1 MRPLPR
7 LDRLNRLV
15 RDDGRVIEGRWKLT
29 PRHELQY
36 RRDGAGEQLVAAG
49 ELVSAEPL
57 GLTFRLEKE
66 SRDEDTQRRELQLR
80 GRWQAD
86 GRNRLT
92 FLIERE
98 QGTADTLTLEGG
110 WEIGPGN
117 EIQYRFER
125 TQLKRGPR
133 SLHRIRFEGYWEV
146 GEDRRLAYVLDAG
159 SNSAF
164 RFRGAFQTDS
174 IRRKEGSLR
183 YQIGV
188 EAEGR
193 ERLQTVTLFGKW
205 KLSRDLSL
213 EFEVP
218 YAGGFRRS
226 ISFGAAYAWNSRTSV
241 SARLSAPGGSP
252 LGVELSL
259 HRDFLQGRGEAF
271 VRLRRSL
278 EETAAEA
285 GARVRW

>member
-1 MRPLPR
+1 MR

-15 RDDGRVIEGRWKLT
+15 LDGRVIEGRWKLT

-36 RRDGAGEQLVAAG
+36 RRAGGAEELVATG

-57 GLTFRLEKE
+57 GLTFRFEKE
-66 SRDEDTQRRELQLR
+66 SLQEDTRRREFQLK

-86 GRNRLT
+86 PRNRLT
-92 FLIERE
+92 FLVERE
-98 QGTADTLTLEGG
+98 EGKANILTLEGG
-110 WEIGPGN
+110 WEVGPGN

-125 TQLKRGPR
+125 TEQKKGAR
-133 SLHRIRFEGYWEV
+133 SLHRIRFDGFWEV
-146 GEDRRLAYVLDAG
+146 GEDRRLAYVLEAG

-174 IRRKEGSLR
+174 IRQKQGLLR
-183 YQIGV
+183 YQIGL

-193 ERLQTVTLFGKW
+193 GKGPLQTVTLFGKW

-213 EFEVP
+213 EFEIP
-218 YAGGFRRS
+218 YSSGFRRA
-226 ISFGAAYAWNSRTSV
+226 ISFGATYTWNRRTSV
-241 SARLSAPGGSP
+241 SARLTTPGGGP

-259 HRDFLQGRGEAF
+259 HQEFLQGRGEAF

-278 EETAAEA
+278 KETAAEA

>member
-1 MRPLPR
+1 M
-7 LDRLNRLV
+7 DRLNRLIH
-15 RDDGRVIEGRWKLT
+15 DGKVAEGVWEMGADGEIR
-29 PRHELQY
+29 Y
-36 RRDGAGEQLVAAG
+36 RRRGPQEEVLLTGDL
-49 ELVSAEPL
+49 LSADPNS
-57 GLTFRLEKE
+57 LTFHLREVQQEEDVRLRQM
-66 SRDEDTQRRELQLR
+66 SLR

-86 GRNRLT
+86 PSNRLT
-92 FLIERE
+92 FLVERE
-98 QGTADTLTLEGG
+98 QGTVDTLTLEGG
-110 WEIGPGN
+110 WEVGPGN

-125 TQLKRGPR
+125 TELKKGAR

-146 GEDRRLAYVLDAG
+146 GEDRRSAYVLEAG

-174 IRRKEGSLR
+174 IRQKQGSLR
-183 YQIGV
+183 YQIGLEV
-188 EAEGR
+188 EGR
-193 ERLQTVTLFGKW
+193 RRLQTVTLFGKW

-218 YAGGFRRS
+218 YSGGFRRTL
-226 ISFGAAYAWNSRTSV
+226 SFGATYVWNRRTSV
-241 SARLSAPGGSP
+241 SARLTTPGGGP

-259 HRDFLQGRGEAF
+259 YREFLQGRGEAF

>member
-1 MRPLPR
+1 MR
-7 LDRLNRLV
+7 LDRLNRLI

-36 RRDGAGEQLVAAG
+36 RRAGAGEELVVTG

-57 GLTFRLEKE
+57 GLTFRLEQE
-66 SRDEDTQRRELQLR
+66 SQEEETRRRELQLK

-86 GRNRLT
+86 AGSRLT
-92 FLIERE
+92 FLVERE
-98 QGTADTLTLEGG
+98 EGKADTLTLEGG
-110 WEIGPGN
+110 WETGPGN

-125 TQLKRGPR
+125 PEGKKRAR
-133 SLHRIRFEGYWEV
+133 SLHRLRFEGAWEV
-146 GEDRRLAYVLDAG
+146 GEDRRLAYVLEAG
-159 SNSAF
+159 SDSAF

-174 IRRKEGSLR
+174 IRQKEGTLR

-188 EAEGR
+188 ETEGKKR
-193 ERLQTVTLFGKW
+193 FQTVTLFGKW

-218 YAGGFRRS
+218 YAGGFRRA
-226 ISFGAAYAWNSRTSV
+226 IAFGAAYAWGPSASI
-241 SARLSAPGGSP
+241 SARLTTPGGGP

-259 HRDFLQGRGEAF
+259 HREFLKGRGEAF

-278 EETAAEA
+278 QESAAEA
-285 GARVRW
+285 GARIRW

>member
-1 MRPLPR
+1 M
-7 LDRLNRLV
+7 
-15 RDDGRVIEGRWKLT
+15 ILT
-29 PRHELQY
+29 GDL
-36 RRDGAGEQLVAAG
+36 L
-49 ELVSAEPL
+49 SADPNS
-57 GLTFRLEKE
+57 LTFHLREVQQEEDVRLRQM
-66 SRDEDTQRRELQLR
+66 SLR

-86 GRNRLT
+86 SRNRLT
-92 FLIERE
+92 FLVERE
-98 QGTADTLTLEGG
+98 QGTVDTLTLEGG
-110 WEIGPGN
+110 WEVGPGN

-125 TQLKRGPR
+125 TELEKGAR

-146 GEDRRLAYVLDAG
+146 GEDRRLAYVLEAG

-174 IRRKEGSLR
+174 IRQKQGSLR
-183 YQIGV
+183 YQLGLEV
-188 EAEGR
+188 ESKSKEP
-193 ERLQTVTLFGKW
+193 LQTVTLFGKW

-218 YAGGFRRS
+218 TSGGFRRA
-226 ISFGAAYAWNSRTSV
+226 ISFGATYVWDRRTLV
-241 SARLSAPGGSP
+241 SARLNTPGGGP

-259 HRDFLQGRGEAF
+259 HREFLQGRGEAF

>member
-1 MRPLPR
+1 MR

-15 RDDGRVIEGRWKLT
+15 LDGRVIEGRWKLT

-36 RRDGAGEQLVAAG
+36 RRTGGAEDLVATG

-57 GLTFRLEKE
+57 GLTFRFEKE
-66 SRDEDTQRRELQLR
+66 SFQEDTRRQELQLK

-86 GRNRLT
+86 LRNRLT
-92 FLIERE
+92 FLVERE
-98 QGTADTLTLEGG
+98 EGKADILTLEGG
-110 WEIGPGN
+110 WEVGPGN

-125 TQLKRGPR
+125 TEQKKGAR
-133 SLHRIRFEGYWEV
+133 SLHRIRFDGFWEV
-146 GEDRRLAYVLDAG
+146 DEDRRLAYVLEAG

-174 IRRKEGSLR
+174 IRQKQGLLR
-183 YQIGV
+183 YQIGL
-188 EAEGR
+188 EAEGKGR
-193 ERLQTVTLFGKW
+193 GSLPTVTLFGKW

-218 YAGGFRRS
+218 YSSGFRRA
-226 ISFGAAYAWNSRTSV
+226 ISFGATYTWNRRTSV
-241 SARLSAPGGSP
+241 SARLTTPGGGP

-259 HRDFLQGRGEAF
+259 HREFLQGRGEAF

>member
-1 MRPLPR
+1 MK

-15 RDDGRVIEGRWKLT
+15 LDGRVIEGSWKLT

-36 RRDGAGEQLVAAG
+36 RRAGGVEELTAAG

-57 GLTFRLEKE
+57 GLTFRFEKE
-66 SRDEDTQRRELQLR
+66 SRQEDTRRRELQLR

-86 GRNRLT
+86 ARNRLT
-92 FLIERE
+92 FLVERE
-98 QGTADTLTLEGG
+98 QGRTDTLTLEGG
-110 WEIGPGN
+110 WEIGPAN

-125 TQLKRGPR
+125 TQLKKRAR

-159 SNSAF
+159 SDSAF

-183 YQIGV
+183 YQIGLG
-188 EAEGR
+188 AEGKER
-193 ERLQTVTLFGKW
+193 RLQTVTLFGKW

-218 YAGGFRRS
+218 YSGGFRRV
-226 ISFGAAYAWNSRTSV
+226 ISFGAAYAWDRRTSV
-241 SARLSAPGGSP
+241 SARLTTPGGGP

-259 HRDFLQGRGEAF
+259 HREFLERRGEAF

>member
-1 MRPLPR
+1 MPPPLR

-15 RDDGRVIEGRWKLT
+15 RDGRTIDGRWRMT

-36 RRDGAGEQLVAAG
+36 RRDGPGEELVAAG
-49 ELVSAEPL
+49 DLVSAEPL

-66 SRDEDTQRRELQLR
+66 SREEDTRRRELQLK

-86 GRNRLT
+86 SRNRLT
-92 FLIERE
+92 FRVERE
-98 QGTADTLTLEGG
+98 QGAVDILTLEGG
-110 WEIGPGN
+110 WEVGPGN

-125 TQLKRGPR
+125 TERKKGARA
-133 SLHRIRFEGYWEV
+133 LHRIRFEGYWEV
-146 GEDRRLAYVLDAG
+146 GEDRRLAYVLEAG

-174 IRRKEGSLR
+174 IRRKEGALR

-188 EAEGR
+188 EAEKGR
-193 ERLQTVTLFGKW
+193 SFQTVTLFGKW
-205 KLSRDLSL
+205 KISRDLSL

-218 YAGGFRRS
+218 YAGGFRRAMK
-226 ISFGAAYAWNSRTSV
+226 FGATYSWDSRTSV
-241 SARLSAPGGSP
+241 SARLAAPGGGP

-259 HRDFLQGRGEAF
+259 HREFLQGRGEAF